1 MLCHVDILPLVISH
15 LTPTNYNLTCK
26 NIFKKSVTTS
36 VYKLLQQMSKNVK
49 HTACSHYVV
58 TDSQIVAQDFQQWTY
73 MRKL

>member
-1 MLCHVDILPLVISH
+1 MLRHVDILPLVISY

-26 NIFKKSVTTS
+26 NIFKKSATTS

-49 HTACSHYVV
+49 RTACSHYVV